1 MTTKIKSNLPIRI
14 MSDAEFAQYHDERFA
29 ELPDWIIE
37 KSKEA
42 LLYNISQ
49 EDIDIIK
56 NEIDK
61 NGSTWCSPYHSW
73 WGMKIRNLLRD
84 KVCLDKELPIPN
96 WDDYYVALIEYA
108 VGKRKIKRTT

>member
-1 MTTKIKSNLPIRI
+1 MNKVQSNPPLRA
-14 MSDAEFAQYHDERFA
+14 MSDAEFAKYHDDRFA

-49 EDIDIIK
+49 EDVDQIRK
-56 NEIDK
+56 EIDEV
-61 NGSTWCSPYHSW
+61 GVLWCTPYHSW

-84 KVCLDKELPIPN
+84 KVCRDSELPVQN
-96 WDDYYVALIEYA
+96 WDDYYVTLVEYA
-108 VGKRKIKRTT
+108 VGKRTLKRTQ

>member
-1 MTTKIKSNLPIRI
+1 MSKIQSNPPIR
-14 MSDAEFAQYHDERFA
+14 MLTDAEFARYHDERFA
-29 ELPDWIIE
+29 ELPDWIIG

-42 LLYNISQ
+42 LLYNISP

-56 NEIDK
+56 KEIDK

-84 KVCLDKELPIPN
+84 KVCLDSVLPSRN
-96 WDDYYVALIEYA
+96 WDDVYVCLIEYA
-108 VGKRKIKRTT
+108 VGKRELKHI